1 MWFVINRIV
10 RNLECNNN
18 NDNDNNNNNNNNNVL
33 KMVTI
38 TLQKLETIICDA
50 IREKG
55 LTIQTNDYR
64 IMRDSISF
72 WTDLS
77 WGAIRKFLFT
87 LLYMIWIIKKES
99 WNAFGAALISSI
111 AHRRVNFHF

>member
-1 MWFVINRIV
+1 
-10 RNLECNNN
+10 
-18 NDNDNNNNNNNNNVL
+18 
-33 KMVTI
+33 MVTI

-72 WTDLS
+72 
-77 WGAIRKFLFT
+77 
-87 LLYMIWIIKKES
+87 
-99 WNAFGAALISSI
+99 
-111 AHRRVNFHF
+111 